1 MDSADSGPDPKEELS
16 RCGCWPVPRERPLDE
31 TLSVQVDSAATGHL
45 SPAGHKL
52 PGDSVPAAC
61 VYGAVSEPPSMG
73 GARGACSAPAS
84 ATSSKGS
91 AKRSEPCEAAQPMSP
106 KCKIMQEA
114 LKAGRVSQ
122 LQSSST
128 IADCTIGAN
137 YSSAVASI
145 CKDLDFV
152 TGECGDLERDPTL
165 AYGAAAL
172 TFKDVSFELPAG
184 QGLILAPCSG
194 HFEPGTLVA
203 LMGPSGS
210 GKTTLLDILACKKTS
225 PYTGDVHLNGRPRD
239 ELFRRIT
246 SYVPQEDIMF
256 PTVTVKEQ
264 LMFHTVLKTE
274 VPSKVTREDMAKTIQ
289 LQLQAVGLEEVQDSL
304 IGSDVVRGISGGQRR
319 RVSLACGLATGA
331 QIFFCDEP
339 TSGLSATDAEQ
350 CVRYMRLLCKKYG
363 VSIVVAIHQPRQE
376 VAVLFDHLL
385 LLTSPGDV
393 VYNGKMTEARQY
405 WSDAGFP
412 VPDLVSPTDYFLDLV
427 TPGTLDSQVEH
438 FREFYRANAKGKAR
452 VDELVERE
460 LWNLHERK
468 TAFQLLEDR
477 QERLSKFGDLPPV
490 RYSSYGVRFRKQLQK
505 VFCRQVRLLL
515 RDQQGVFTEILVA
528 IAQALVVGAAYIG
541 IGKGEDAGY
550 HQVGFYFMLVMTCA
564 LSGIK
569 VMPKAIAER
578 TVMKLEV
585 SEVLYSDWAYIIA
598 FTSLNLF
605 LSLFC
610 NCIFVTLV
618 FALSGLEWTVYPIVL
633 LWNSIIYISMD
644 SLYLMVAAAARDS
657 SSAQILLAPFLTMA
671 MLFNGFTVSRKSVP
685 EFMAWAL
692 ELSPVAHAMEEMV
705 LAIQKGLDSAELKL
719 VETLF
724 GFESHLG
731 RSLGVLLGWFLVF
744 RIAQIICLKTM
755 HHIKR

>member
-1 MDSADSGPDPKEELS
+1 MDTDPDPSEEYG
-16 RCGCWPVPRERPLDE
+16 RCGCWPVPHDRPEQMERSAVPGSTGTDE
-31 TLSVQVDSAATGHL
+31 AS
-45 SPAGHKL
+45 L
-52 PGDSVPAAC
+52 PC
-61 VYGAVSEPPSMG
+61 IYGA
-73 GARGACSAPAS
+73 AS
-84 ATSSKGS
+84 KPGPE
-91 AKRSEPCEAAQPMSP
+91 RSDLVKCEVIQSPKIMEAAQ
-106 KCKIMQEA
+106 
-114 LKAGRVSQ
+114 KAGK
-122 LQSSST
+122 
-128 IADCTIGAN
+128 DCFGPRSAGAGTDGAR
-137 YSSAVASI
+137 YSSAVESL
-145 CKDLDFV
+145 CKDLEFV
-152 TGECGDLERDPTL
+152 TGESGDVQLDPTL

-172 TFKDVSFELPAG
+172 TFKDVSFELRPG
-184 QGLILAPCSG
+184 QGRILAPCSG

-210 GKTTLLDILACKKTS
+210 GKTTLLDILAGKKTS
-225 PYTGDVHLNGRPRD
+225 PYTGQVHLNGLPRN
-239 ELFRRIT
+239 ELFPRLT
-246 SYVPQEDIMF
+246 SYVPQDDVMF

-264 LMFHTVLKTE
+264 VMFHTALKTE
-274 VPSKVTREDMAKTIQ
+274 VPSTVHREDWAKTIE
-289 LQLQAVGLEEVQDSL
+289 LQLRAVGLEEVQNSL

-385 LLTSPGDV
+385 LLTSGDV
-393 VYNGKMTEARQY
+393 VYNGKMTEARRY

-438 FREFYRANAKGKAR
+438 FREFYQSSRKGKAS
-452 VDELVERE
+452 VDEVVDRE
-460 LWNLHERK
+460 LCKAAL
-468 TAFQLLEDR
+468 TAEELLEAR
-477 QERLSKFGDLPPV
+477 HRRLSQFGDMPPL
-490 RYSSYGVRFRKQLQK
+490 RSHSIYGVRFRKQLQK
-505 VFCRQVRLLL
+505 VFCRQVRLL
-515 RDQQGVFTEILVA
+515 RDQQGVLTEILVA

-598 FTSLNLF
+598 FTSLNLL
-605 LSLFC
+605 LSLVC
-610 NCIFVTLV
+610 NALFVTLV
-618 FALSGLEWTVYPIVL
+618 FALSGLEWTVFPIVL
-633 LWNSIIYISMD
+633 LWNSIIYVSMD
-644 SLYLMVAAAARDS
+644 SLYLMVAAAAKDS

-685 EFMAWAL
+685 KFMAWAL

-705 LAIQKGLDSAELKL
+705 LAIQERADSDELKV
-719 VETLF
+719 VEILF
-724 GFESHLG
+724 GFESHIG
-731 RSLGVLLGWFLVF
+731 RSVGVLLGWFLVF
-744 RIAQIICLKTM
+744 RIAQIICLKTL

>member
-1 MDSADSGPDPKEELS
+1 MDTDPEDTDPDPEEYS
-16 RCGCWPVPRERPLDE
+16 RFGWPVPRESRV
-31 TLSVQVDSAATGHL
+31 SRGATGHDL
-45 SPAGHKL
+45 GSAGGGSGSA
-52 PGDSVPAAC
+52 PC
-61 VYGAVSEPPSMG
+61 IYGAASKPER
-73 GARGACSAPAS
+73 AERPAKCDVIQS
-84 ATSSKGS
+84 PKIM
-91 AKRSEPCEAAQPMSP
+91 EAAQ
-106 KCKIMQEA
+106 
-114 LKAGRVSQ
+114 KAGDRAVPES
-122 LQSSST
+122 
-128 IADCTIGAN
+128 AACTVGAR
-137 YSSAVASI
+137 YSSAVESL
-145 CKDLDFV
+145 CKDLEFV
-152 TGECGDLERDPTL
+152 TGESGDVQLDPTL

-172 TFKDVSFELPAG
+172 TFKDVSFELLPG
-184 QGLILAPCSG
+184 RERILSPCSG

-210 GKTTLLDILACKKTS
+210 GKTTLLDILAGKKTS
-225 PYTGDVHLNGRPRD
+225 PYTGQVHLNGLPRN
-239 ELFRRIT
+239 ELFPRLT
-246 SYVPQEDIMF
+246 SYVPQDDVMF

-264 LMFHTVLKTE
+264 VMFHTALKTE
-274 VPSKVTREDMAKTIQ
+274 VPSTVRREDWAKTIE
-289 LQLQAVGLEEVQDSL
+289 LQLRAVGLEEVQNSL

-363 VSIVVAIHQPRQE
+363 VSTVVAIHQPRQE

-385 LLTSPGDV
+385 LLTSGDV
-393 VYNGKMTEARQY
+393 VYNGKMTEARRY

-427 TPGTLDSQVEH
+427 TPGTLDSQVDL
-438 FREFYRANAKGKAR
+438 FREFYQTSPKGKAS
-452 VDELVERE
+452 VDELVDRE
-460 LWNLHERK
+460 LCKAAL
-468 TAFQLLEDR
+468 TAEELLEAR
-477 QERLSKFGDLPPV
+477 HRRLSQFGDMPPL
-490 RYSSYGVRFRKQLQK
+490 RSHSIYGVRFQKQLQK

-515 RDQQGVFTEILVA
+515 RDQQGVTEILVA
-528 IAQALVVGAAYIG
+528 MVQALVVGAAYIG

-564 LSGIK
+564 ISGIK

-598 FTSLNLF
+598 FTSLNLL
-605 LSLFC
+605 LSLVC
-610 NCIFVTLV
+610 NALFVTLV
-618 FALSGLEWTVYPIVL
+618 FALSELEWTVFPSVL
-633 LWNSIIYISMD
+633 LWNSIIYVSMD
-644 SLYLMVAAAARDS
+644 SLYLMVAAAAKDS

-685 EFMAWAL
+685 TFMAWAL

-705 LAIQKGLDSAELKL
+705 LAIQERADSDELKV
-719 VETLF
+719 VEILF
-724 GFESHLG
+724 GFESHIG
-731 RSLGVLLGWFLVF
+731 RSIGVLLGWFLVF
-744 RIAQIICLKTM
+744 RVAQIICLKTL